1 MKGEHMAAAKVA
13 IKDGNDLVSK
23 IVELGKKLG
32 LETKEEYNVAKRIW
46 GANRNID
53 VILLEPKTRK
63 VLGIECKYQKTSG
76 TIEEKLPATIED
88 IKAWPINGIVV
99 YGGEGITENMKS
111 YLVSTGKALEF
122 DELESWLKLYFG
134 LSLN

>member
-1 MKGEHMAAAKVA
+1 MAAAKVA
-13 IKDGNDLVSK
+13 IKDGSDLVSK

>member
-1 MKGEHMAAAKVA
+1 MATAKVI
-13 IKDGNDLVSK
+13 IKDGNDLVGK

-53 VILLEPKTRK
+53 VILLDPKTRK
-63 VLGIECKYQKTSG
+63 VLGVECKYQKTSG

-88 IKAWPINGIVV
+88 IKAWPMNGIVV

>member
-1 MKGEHMAAAKVA
+1 MTAVKVL
-13 IKDGNDLVSK
+13 IKDGNDLVRE
-23 IVELGKKLG
+23 IIELGKRLG

-53 VILLEPKTRK
+53 VILLDPTTRK

-99 YGGEGITENMKS
+99 YGGEGITNNMKS

-122 DELESWLKLYFG
+122 EELESWLKLYFG
-134 LSLN
+134 LSLNEA

>member
-1 MKGEHMAAAKVA
+1 MAAAKVA
-13 IKDGNDLVSK
+13 IKDGNDLVCK

-53 VILLEPKTRK
+53 VILLDPTTRK

-76 TIEEKLPATIED
+76 TIE
-88 IKAWPINGIVV
+88 
-99 YGGEGITENMKS
+99 
-111 YLVSTGKALEF
+111 
-122 DELESWLKLYFG
+122 
-134 LSLN
+134 

>member
-1 MKGEHMAAAKVA
+1 MATARVI
-13 IKDGNDLVSK
+13 IKDGNDLVGK

-53 VILLEPKTRK
+53 VILLDPKTRK
-63 VLGIECKYQKTSG
+63 VLGVECKYQKTSG

-88 IKAWPINGIVV
+88 IKAWPMNGIVV

-134 LSLN
+134 LSLD

>member
-1 MKGEHMAAAKVA
+1 MAAAKVA
-13 IKDGNDLVSK
+13 IKDGNDLVKK
-23 IVELGKKLG
+23 IVELGEKLG

>member
-23 IVELGKKLG
+23 IVELGTKLG

>member
-1 MKGEHMAAAKVA
+1 MKGEHMAAAKVV

-32 LETKEEYNVAKRIW
+32 LETREEYNVAKRIW

-53 VILLEPKTRK
+53 VILLDPQTRK

-122 DELESWLKLYFG
+122 EELESWLKLYFG
-134 LSLN
+134 LALN